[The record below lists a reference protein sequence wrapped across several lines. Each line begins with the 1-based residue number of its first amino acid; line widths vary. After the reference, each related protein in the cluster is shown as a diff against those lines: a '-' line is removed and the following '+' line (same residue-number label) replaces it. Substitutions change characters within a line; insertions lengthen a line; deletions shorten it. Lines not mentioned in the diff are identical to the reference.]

1 MWGAPFWA
9 GGVLWGG
16 CVCVVGVSVVL
27 AFFWLRGTG
36 LLRIG
41 CSDGVG
47 VDRLLLGGGVSSL
60 MGIASN
66 DLRGLTGLVGVGP
79 SV

>member
-1 MWGAPFWA
+1 M
-9 GGVLWGG
+9 
-16 CVCVVGVSVVL
+16 CVVGVSVSL
-27 AFFWLRGTG
+27 AFFWLRGAG

-47 VDRLLLGGGVSSL
+47 VDRLLMGGGASSL

>member
-1 MWGAPFWA
+1 M
-9 GGVLWGG
+9 
-16 CVCVVGVSVVL
+16 CVVGVGEVL
-27 AFFWLRGTG
+27 AFFWVRGTG
-36 LLRIG
+36 LLCRG
-41 CSDGVG
+41 CSDGMG